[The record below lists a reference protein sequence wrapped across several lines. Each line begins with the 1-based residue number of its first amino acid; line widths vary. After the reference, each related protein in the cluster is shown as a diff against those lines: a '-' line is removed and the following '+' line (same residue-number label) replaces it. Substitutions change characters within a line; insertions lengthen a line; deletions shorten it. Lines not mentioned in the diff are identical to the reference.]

1 MARAVPH
8 GASGTRRPSIG
19 GPAPER
25 SRRLLHRGSAG
36 FEGIEEA
43 DHVVPQF
50 VGCTPDRIGA
60 SGDEQGTRGQFRG
73 SGTVHVGADG
83 SQTPPETVS
92 DDRTTHTLGD
102 GERHAWGPVV
112 GIIEMGGRQRA
123 SANPNPL
130 SPQGHKGSTV
140 PDGLDQADS
149 FARPLR
155 RRLRRMDRPARV
167 DMRARNPWFL
177 ARLRTLG

>member
-1 MARAVPH
+1 MARAVLH
-8 GASGTRRPSIG
+8 GPSGTDRPSTGAPARG
-19 GPAPER
+19 G
-25 SRRLLHRGSAG
+25 SRRLLRRRTAG
-36 FEGIEEA
+36 FESIEEA

-50 VGCTPDRIGA
+50 VGCAPDRIG
-60 SGDEQGTRGQFRG
+60 SGGDEQSTGRQDRG
-73 SGTVHVGADG
+73 SGSVHVGADG

-92 DDRTTHTLGD
+92 DDRAAHALGD
-102 GERHAWGPVV
+102 GEGHAGWPGV

-130 SPQGHKGSTV
+130 SPEGHKGSTV
-140 PDGLDQADS
+140 PDGTDQADS